1 MRPPSRSR
9 EEEGGSSVNV
19 VLLVVD
25 SLRFGSIAARCDGA
39 DVPFMRSL
47 SDTAVEFRRA
57 YATECWTLP
66 SHVSMFTGALP
77 SRHGAHFG
85 TMEYRRSC
93 PTAAEI
99 LAAQGYATDL
109 ITRNS
114 IFDGTLPGVTRG
126 FQTKLRPLASMPKGA
141 APLMLLLA
149 LAKPRVRRLIR
160 RSGFFHAA
168 QKSNRSFLAT
178 LARMGI
184 PADAVALDLA
194 LQRMSHHRRAGTPY
208 FLFVNLYDVHAP
220 YAPSLR
226 SPFEPW
232 DSVAHVR
239 ENVSVA
245 RALPK
250 ISNHSY
256 LRPGF
261 AMPGATQRLLAAR
274 YRRAIE
280 LMDGKLRAFAT
291 DAARLGLL
299 DDTIVIITSDHGEA
313 FGEHGLYLH
322 DASVYDEHLRVPLW
336 IVHPRLGARSV
347 DDVVSTKD
355 LFGVILSAARGGD
368 TSDTILDFTFREQ
381 RRYALAEHFHYPH
394 DDDRVLPQYRHDQ
407 AAIVLERHKVV
418 RRAGVLQIH
427 DLSAEGDE
435 GEPRDVSDAELE
447 DVVTRSSCGRAAE
460 LLRSHLRAVRYRRA
474 A

>member
-1 MRPPSRSR
+1 M
-9 EEEGGSSVNV
+9 NV

-25 SLRFGSIAARCDGA
+25 SLRLCSIGA
-39 DVPFMRSL
+39 SEEGAEAPFMRSL
-47 SDTAVEFRRA
+47 DDTAVTFRRA

-85 TMEYRRSC
+85 TMEYRQSC

-99 LAAQGYATDL
+99 LAGDGYATDL

-126 FQTKLRPLASMPKGA
+126 FQTKLRPLAPMPRSA
-141 APLMLLLA
+141 APIMLLLA

-160 RSGFFHAA
+160 RSGYFHAA
-168 QKSNRSFLAT
+168 QKGNRSFLAT

-184 PADAVALDLA
+184 PADAMALDLA
-194 LQRMSHHRRAGTPY
+194 LQRMSQHRRAGRRY

-232 DSVAHVR
+232 DSIAHVR

-256 LRPGF
+256 LQPGF
-261 AMPGATQRLLAAR
+261 MMPIGTRRLLRAR

-280 LMDGKLRAFAT
+280 LMDRKLEAFAT

-299 DDTIVIITSDHGEA
+299 DDTILIITSDHGEA

-336 IVHPRLGARSV
+336 IVHPRLGARCV

-355 LFGVILSAARGGD
+355 LFDVILSAARGGD
-368 TSDTILDFTFREQ
+368 ISGTILDSTCREQ
-381 RRYALAEHFHYPH
+381 RPYALAEHFHYPH
-394 DDDRVLPQYRHDQ
+394 DDARVLPQYRYDQ
-407 AAIVLERHKVV
+407 AAVVLKHHKVV
-418 RRAGVLQIH
+418 WRAGLLQMH
-427 DLSAEGDE
+427 DLSADGEE
-435 GEPRDVSDAELE
+435 GEPRAVSHAEVE
-447 DVVTRSSCGRAAE
+447 DVITGEMRGRTAEVLRGHLQGLRHSRAA
-460 LLRSHLRAVRYRRA
+460 
-474 A
+474 